1 MYPSPRVPVVRAEGE
16 TMGASER
23 GLASIVEAFVRNAEW
38 VPEKLCLRFEGRRI
52 FHRHLREGA

>member
-1 MYPSPRVPVVRAEGE
+1 
-16 TMGASER
+16 MGASER